1 MKAVVLA
8 GGKSSRMGQ
17 DKALMKMSGKTMI
30 QHVVDNLAKVFDEVF
45 ISGNRSGDP
54 VPMNVIKDRYEQKG
68 PMEGIRSALEHCQED
83 IFVCSCDMPF
93 VSTEL
98 MKDILQRR
106 AENKISIAEC
116 EGKVYPVLGIY
127 PYVVLDVL
135 ANSIKND
142 RLRMTRFLE
151 QQDAHYI
158 QYDESF
164 RPQFLN
170 INTPA
175 ECHAQPRC
183 SFMKIGPKYC
193 ICEENGTNFK

>member
-170 INTPA
+170 INTPESFWEA
-175 ECHAQPRC
+175 ER
-183 SFMKIGPKYC
+183 MINKLELLKIRTD
-193 ICEENGTNFK
+193 ET